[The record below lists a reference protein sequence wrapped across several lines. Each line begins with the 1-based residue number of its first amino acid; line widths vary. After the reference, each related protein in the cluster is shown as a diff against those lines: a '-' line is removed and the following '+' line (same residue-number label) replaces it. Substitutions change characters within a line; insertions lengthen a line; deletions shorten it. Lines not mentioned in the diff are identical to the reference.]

1 MADNDDTT
9 STTSS
14 EQKAKTSPGRGAA
27 AAAKAK
33 QGADFV
39 RLRIAQVVWLVCVL
53 AALVLAA
60 GALLIALQDSVN
72 RGNDLVEFVLD
83 AADRL
88 DLGVFDRDNGVFGFD
103 GKNAETKDALLN
115 WGIAAVVWLVGGK
128 IVDRVIR
135 P

>member
-1 MADNDDTT
+1 MTDDDTGT
-9 STTSS
+9 GNGPGT
-14 EQKAKTSPGRGAA
+14 EQKPKRGAA

-33 QGADFV
+33 AGAEFV
-39 RLRIAQVVWLVCVL
+39 RLRIAQLVWLVCVL

-72 RGNDLVEFVLD
+72 RSNDLVQFVLD
-83 AADRL
+83 AADQL
-88 DLGVFDRDNGVFGFD
+88 DFGVFDRTDGVFGFD

-115 WGIAAVVWLVGGK
+115 WGIAAVVWLIGGR
-128 IVDRVIR
+128 IVDRIVR

>member
-1 MADNDDTT
+1 
-9 STTSS
+9 
-14 EQKAKTSPGRGAA
+14 
-27 AAAKAK
+27 
-33 QGADFV
+33 
-39 RLRIAQVVWLVCVL
+39 VCVL

-60 GALLIALQDSVN
+60 GALLIALEDSVN
-72 RGNDLVEFVLD
+72 RSNDLVQFVLD
-83 AADRL
+83 AADQL

-115 WGIAAVVWLVGGK
+115 WGIAAVLWLIAGR

>member
-1 MADNDDTT
+1 MADDDTT
-9 STTSS
+9 T
-14 EQKAKTSPGRGAA
+14 EQKPKRGAA

-33 QGADFV
+33 AGADFV
-39 RLRIAQVVWLVCVL
+39 RLRLAQLVWLVCVV
-53 AALVLAA
+53 AALILAA

-72 RGNDLVEFVLD
+72 RSNDLVQFVLV
-83 AADRL
+83 AADNL

-115 WGIAAVVWLVGGK
+115 WGIAAVVWLVAGK
-128 IVDRVIR
+128 IVDRIIR

>member
-1 MADNDDTT
+1 MADDTDDNTA
-9 STTSS
+9 SD
-14 EQKAKTSPGRGAA
+14 QKPRRGAA

-33 QGADFV
+33 AGADFV
-39 RLRIAQVVWLVCVL
+39 RLRIAQLVWLVCVL

-60 GALLIALQDSVN
+60 GALLIALEDSVN

-83 AADRL
+83 AADRI

-103 GKNAETKDALLN
+103 GENAETKDALLN
-115 WGIAAVVWLVGGK
+115 WGIAAVVWLVVGK
-128 IVDRVIR
+128 IVDKVIR